1 MRKPILV
8 GYEPNTLD
16 RAPVRFGAEAAR
28 FTGAP
33 LIVAGVVHGDRAAG
47 EADEDLAATA
57 AGALD
62 DVRTALE
69 ADGMAVQCREIAA
82 LSAPRALHDT
92 AAAEDAALL
101 VVGSRHDGPL
111 GRVLPGTTV
120 ERLLHGAPCPVAVV
134 PAGWETRGGVR
145 CIGVAYV
152 DTEEGRE
159 ALHAAH
165 ALARR
170 ADADLRVLT
179 VVKPT
184 FAMYSETEPRET
196 VYPAKTIEEVEGEHR
211 VRAEQALRAAVAELG
226 PDVSSETEAFVDDDP
241 ADTLVRVSQHL
252 DLLVCGSRGYGPV
265 RAVLLGGVSGRVAV
279 GAHCPVVVLPRGVR
293 APLEALVEEAGAPAA
308 P

>member
-33 LIVAGVVHGDRAAG
+33 LIVACVVHGDRAEG
-47 EADEDLAATA
+47 EPDEDLAAA
-57 AGALD
+57 AGAALH
-62 DVRTALE
+62 DVRTALD
-69 ADGMAVQCREIAA
+69 ADGIPVQCREIAA
-82 LSAPRALHDT
+82 VSAPRALHDT

-120 ERLLHGAPCPVAVV
+120 ERLLHGSPCPIAVV
-134 PAGWETRGGVR
+134 PAGWETRGGPR

-159 ALHAAH
+159 ALRAGH

-170 ADADLRVLT
+170 AGASLRVLT
-179 VVKPT
+179 VVKPS
-184 FAMYSETEPRET
+184 FAMYAETEAT
-196 VYPAKTIEEVEGEHR
+196 VLVHPAKSIEEVEGEHR
-211 VRAEQALRAAVAELG
+211 VWAERALRAAVDELDG
-226 PDVSSETEAFVDDDP
+226 DVRVETEAFVDDDP
-241 ADTLVRVSQHL
+241 AETLVRVSEHL

-265 RAVLLGGVSGRVAV
+265 RAVLLGGVSRRVAA
-279 GAHCPVVVLPRGVR
+279 GARCPVLVLPGGVR
-293 APLEALVEEAGAPAA
+293 APLEALVEAGAPAA
-308 P
+308 L